1 MSKVIVETSAHHV
14 HVTQEDLETLFGKGA
29 KLTNK
34 KDLSQPGQFA
44 SFERVDIVG
53 PKSTIKNVS
62 ILGPTRPE
70 TQVEISLTEA
80 RKIGVVAPI
89 RMSGDIKGSAGC
101 KLVGPEGEV
110 ELKEGVIAAARHIH
124 LDPKT
129 ADDLGVKNSDTVKVS
144 IDEGMRP
151 LVFDNVIVRVSEKFA
166 PAVHVDTDESNAAGL
181 TKTIEGEIIV
191 K

>member
-166 PAVHVDTDESNAAGL
+166 PAVHVDTDEANAAGL
-181 TKTIEGEIIV
+181 TKTIEAEVIV

>member
-1 MSKVIVETSAHHV
+1 MSKVMVETSAHHV

-44 SFERVDIVG
+44 SFERVDVVG
-53 PKSTIKNVS
+53 PKATIKNVS

-70 TQVEISLTEA
+70 SQVEISLTEA

-89 RMSGDIKGSAGC
+89 RMSGDLKGSAGC
-101 KLVGPEGEV
+101 KLVGPSGEV

-124 LDPKT
+124 LDPKS
-129 ADDLGVKNSDTVKVS
+129 AEELGVKNSDTVK
-144 IDEGMRP
+144 IKLCEGMRP

-181 TKTIEGEIIV
+181 TKTVEGEIIV